1 MKNYKIATIAGD
13 GIGKEVVPEGIKIL
27 KEVAKKHQFQIQ
39 FDDFDFA
46 SCDYYKKKGKIYD
59 AEVLE
64 SSSIDENIVIKILIR
79 AGRTIAKP
87 ALEVLEMALDPFTPT
102 QVRVSLMAALAY
114 LIMPF
119 DLFPDFMPL
128 VGYSDDFVALTAVLS
143 IWSRYMTP
151 AIRERA
157 ERKLNKLFP
166 FVK

>member
-1 MKNYKIATIAGD
+1 MNESHYKN
-13 GIGKEVVPEGIKIL
+13 EE
-27 KEVAKKHQFQIQ
+27 
-39 FDDFDFA
+39 
-46 SCDYYKKKGKIYD
+46 KIYD

-64 SSSIDENIVIKILIR
+64 SSSLDENIIIKILIR

-128 VGYSDDFVALTAVLS
+128 VGYSDDLVALTAVLS
-143 IWSRYMTP
+143 IWSKYMTP
-151 AIRERA
+151 SIRTRA
-157 ERKLNKLFP
+157 EKKLNKLFP
-166 FVK
+166 FY

>member
-1 MKNYKIATIAGD
+1 MNKTQKNT
-13 GIGKEVVPEGIKIL
+13 KE
-27 KEVAKKHQFQIQ
+27 
-39 FDDFDFA
+39 
-46 SCDYYKKKGKIYD
+46 KIYD

-64 SSSIDENIVIKILIR
+64 SSSLDENIIIKILIK

-87 ALEVLEMALDPFTPT
+87 ALEVLEMAIDPFTPA

-128 VGYSDDFVALTAVLS
+128 VGFSDDFVALTAVLS
-143 IWSRYMTP
+143 IWSKYMTP
-151 AIRERA
+151 SIRIRA

-166 FVK
+166 FIK

>member
-1 MKNYKIATIAGD
+1 MNETNT
-13 GIGKEVVPEGIKIL
+13 
-27 KEVAKKHQFQIQ
+27 
-39 FDDFDFA
+39 
-46 SCDYYKKKGKIYD
+46 KKKEKIYD

-64 SSSIDENIVIKILIR
+64 SSSLDENIIIKILIR

-119 DLFPDFMPL
+119 DLFPDFMPV
-128 VGYSDDFVALTAVLS
+128 VGFSDDFVALTAVLS
-143 IWSRYMTP
+143 IWSKYMTP
-151 AIRERA
+151 SIRSRA

-166 FVK
+166 FI